1 MGLLCNYSVWV
12 LSICTYIPF
21 IPVISR
27 PSTMFQFSLK
37 NIERLLGKS
46 SAWEIFVIL
55 LGQLQSSFVTLR
67 CAEGINR
74 SLKQH
79 VMFLKKYSKPYFS
92 QQFRYQCVGLSAIQ
106 VLDIQVLYI
115 QICFLLLFI
124 QGISRAPS
132 FFHLRFSRDLP
143 FCLCEANSVK
153 IFVSSCETV
162 SNSLSNTSWNIIK
175 LLEYVCI

>member
-1 MGLLCNYSVWV
+1 MGLLCNYSVWL

-37 NIERLLGKS
+37 NTEGLLVKS

-55 LGQLQSSFVTLR
+55 LGQLQSNSVTLR

-79 VMFLKKYSKPYFS
+79 VMFLKKCSKPYFS
-92 QQFRYQCVGLSAIQ
+92 QQFRYQCVGLSARQ
-106 VLDIQVLYI
+106 VLDTEVLYT
-115 QICFLLLFI
+115 QICFLLLFN
-124 QGISRAPS
+124 QDISRALS
-132 FFHLRFSRDLP
+132 FFHLSQVFP
-143 FCLCEANSVK
+143 
-153 IFVSSCETV
+153 
-162 SNSLSNTSWNIIK
+162 
-175 LLEYVCI
+175 